1 MAGEKTTTIKRTVA
15 PPASKVTKGKQQDK
29 RKYRNDD
36 AKCSVDVGA
45 KNRGALSGDEGLIK
59 KGPAKA
65 ATFQSGKNKNMAK
78 SLTDVPKDAR
88 ARACAHWMEE
98 AIQLTLK
105 GI

>member
-1 MAGEKTTTIKRTVA
+1 MAGDKTNNKKTVA
-15 PPASKVTKGKQQDK
+15 PTKVTKVKEQDK

-36 AKCSVDVGA
+36 TKCSVDVGA
-45 KNRGALSGDEGLIK
+45 KNRGATGDEGLIK

-65 ATFQSGKNKNMAK
+65 ATFQSGKNKTSAK
-78 SLTDVPKDAR
+78 SFSDVPKDPR

-105 GI
+105 GIRK